1 MIIQIENVEYH
12 VDDTDF
18 RLCRD
23 VVNTFLEVVRRS
35 SIAKDNAALYVTMLL
50 VLFQK
55 STELLSSIS
64 DVDCKEILSAKYE
77 ATAHI
82 ENAENVG
89 E

>member
-55 STELLSSIS
+55 STVPSLSIPAPES
-64 DVDCKEILSAKYE
+64 KHSAQVSFSGHVQ
-77 ATAHI
+77 AHFL
-82 ENAENVG
+82 
-89 E
+89 